1 MPSRLTEC
9 LSEPALN
16 ATIPSDSRLDLVNH
30 WLAKLP
36 ASFELAIETL
46 RPASSDASFR
56 RYFRLDSSV
65 YGTLIVMDAP
75 PPQEDCRPFIDI
87 CKRLQASGVNVPVIL
102 AENPEQGLLLL
113 SDLGTQTYFARLQE
127 QPGDAEIESL
137 YRGAIDSLI
146 RVQQAPAEG
155 LPLFDQATLLAELSV
170 FEEWYLNRHHG
181 VTLTDTE
188 RNTLS
193 QIFQTLTAHNTAQ
206 AQVLVHR
213 DYHSPNLMLPTADKQ
228 QPGIID
234 FQDARLGPISYDLA
248 SLLLDART
256 TWDEARQLDWGI
268 RYWEQA
274 RRAGLPVPD
283 DFAVLHQDYEW
294 MGLQRN
300 LRILG
305 VFSRLNHRD
314 GKDWYLAH
322 LPRLNAYVRQVC
334 GRYRPF
340 TPLLR
345 ILDRVD
351 QITPTAGYTF

>member
-1 MPSRLTEC
+1 M
-9 LSEPALN
+9 N
-16 ATIPSDSRLDLVNH
+16 ATIPTDARLNLVH
-30 WLAKLP
+30 QWLATLP
-36 ASFELAIETL
+36 ASLELATDTL
-46 RPASSDASFR
+46 RAASSDASFR
-56 RYFRLDSSV
+56 RYFRLDSGV
-65 YGTLIVMDAP
+65 HGTLIVMDAP

-87 CKRLQASGVNVPVIL
+87 CQRLQTAGVHVPVIL
-102 AENPEQGLLLL
+102 AKDPVQGLLLL
-113 SDLGTQTYFARLQE
+113 SDLGTQTYFERLQH

-137 YRGAIDSLI
+137 YQGAIESLVKI
-146 RVQQAPAEG
+146 QQAPAEG

-181 VTLTDTE
+181 VTLSDTE
-188 RNTLS
+188 RNVLS
-193 QIFQTLTAHNTAQ
+193 QIFQTLTAHNVAQ

-213 DYHSPNLMLPTADKQ
+213 DYHSPNLMLPAAGSQ
-228 QPGIID
+228 QPGVID

-256 TWDEARQLDWGI
+256 SWDEARQLDWGI

-314 GKDWYLAH
+314 GKAWYLSH
-322 LPRLNAYVRQVC
+322 LPRLNGYVRQVC
-334 GRYRPF
+334 GRYRQF

-351 QITPTAGYTF
+351 QITPAVGYTF